1 MEKVEIL
8 EVFIT
13 QLNDFFEDIC
23 KVFEGDKN
31 IIFAS
36 NAIYSYSCVNPK
48 KLVELWRNYA
58 VIPYRKQ
65 IDEKDFTFFIEKDYT
80 NDLLNMTYKDSI
92 INKLDE
98 LRGHIK
104 NMNDNNRN
112 KALKYVENLVKLCD
126 LYYQE

>member
-1 MEKVEIL
+1 
-8 EVFIT
+8 
-13 QLNDFFEDIC
+13 
-23 KVFEGDKN
+23 
-31 IIFAS
+31 
-36 NAIYSYSCVNPK
+36 
-48 KLVELWRNYA
+48 
-58 VIPYRKQ
+58 
-65 IDEKDFTFFIEKDYT
+65 
-80 NDLLNMTYKDSI
+80 MTYKDSI